1 MPDTVCPVQAYERYS
16 GMYVGL
22 DAPRFLECTPMTPII
37 ASAIPW
43 LVGACALIGVVLVL
57 VVIAPWSHVRADSRL
72 DHEVQARLMLG
83 EDPDEI
89 DRDLAQR
96 TAEQRTS

>member
-1 MPDTVCPVQAYERYS
+1 MRHTSCPVQACERYS
-16 GMYVGL
+16 PAYVGL
-22 DAPRFLECTPMTPII
+22 PATRFLDCTPMTPII
-37 ASAIPW
+37 SSAIPW
-43 LVGACALIGVVLVL
+43 IVGACALLGLVLVL
-57 VVIAPWSHVRADSRL
+57 VVVAPWSHVRAESPL

-96 TAEQRTS
+96 AEEHRTG

>member
-1 MPDTVCPVQAYERYS
+1 M
-16 GMYVGL
+16 
-22 DAPRFLECTPMTPII
+22 PMTPII
-37 ASAIPW
+37 SSALPW
-43 LVGACALIGVVLVL
+43 IVGACVLLGIVLVL

-72 DHEVQARLMLG
+72 DHEIQARLMLG

-96 TAEQRTS
+96 ANEHQAG